1 MAFYLANVNNILL
14 HFDSS
19 GGHGFICGSFTD
31 CVTVPTCKYIAE
43 AIVVYGTILC
53 CIYKPKHSS

>member
-19 GGHGFICGSFTD
+19 GGHGFVCGSFTD

-43 AIVVYGTILC
+43 AIVVYGINFLL
-53 CIYKPKHSS
+53 YL